1 MKWIEAKVVFDQA
14 GKDPVDKDLAVDL
27 ISDIFY
33 EFGLQ
38 GVVVEDPDI
47 DSEEDWAEDAIDRAV
62 CNAVTA
68 YLPEDSQTEK
78 RCLILGEKLSQ
89 LGKRAGL
96 IFRIS

>member
-1 MKWIEAKVVFDQA
+1 MKWIEAKVVFNHPDT
-14 GKDPVDKDLAVDL
+14 DLAVDL

-38 GVVVEDPDI
+38 GVVVEGPDL
-47 DSEEDWAEDAIDRAV
+47 DSEEDWAEDAIGRGV

-78 RCLILGEKLSQ
+78 RCIILEKSCHTCRR
-89 LGKRAGL
+89 GPA
-96 IFRIS
+96 